1 MLEHEAVPEACFRRA
16 FAVESF
22 QFGKKQNPVSHQYR

>member
-1 MLEHEAVPEACFRRA
+1 MLEHKAVPEDYFRRA

-22 QFGKKQNPVSHQYR
+22 QLGKKQNPVSHQYR